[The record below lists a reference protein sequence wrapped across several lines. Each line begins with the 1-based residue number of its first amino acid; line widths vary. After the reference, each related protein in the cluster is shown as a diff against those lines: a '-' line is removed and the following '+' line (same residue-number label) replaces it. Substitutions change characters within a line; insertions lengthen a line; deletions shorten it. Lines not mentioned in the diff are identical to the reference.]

1 MFYGVVLA
9 GGRGERFWP
18 AARKDRPK
26 QLLAANG
33 RRSMLVETV
42 TRVESLVPPRKVIV
56 VGTGPSETTIRAE
69 LQGLNVGMILS
80 EPRGRNTAVA
90 IGLAA
95 AYLDK
100 LDPRAT
106 MFVLPADHHI
116 EAQDRFLNVL
126 EAAARL
132 AMESDALVTVGITP
146 TWPSTRYGYVEMA
159 DQVPASGD
167 VLAFRVQDF
176 KEKPNLSTAR
186 SFVAD
191 GHHLWNSGMY
201 VWRTNVILDA
211 ISTHM
216 PELGGWLEKL
226 RDTIGE
232 PGERDLVCRMYDE
245 IENVSIDCGVMEK
258 ADNAMVVKGNFV
270 WEDIG
275 DWDSLRAIRPRDES
289 GNVTVGTALPLDSG
303 NCVLCSTGDSVVAV
317 MGVKDLVVVHS
328 GNATLVCP
336 RNLADKVTE
345 LVRALEERDLAQFL

>member
-18 AARKDRPK
+18 AARRDRPK
-26 QLLAANG
+26 QLLAASG
-33 RRSMLVETV
+33 RRSMLAETV
-42 TRVESLVPPRKVIV
+42 TRVESLVPPRRVIV
-56 VGTGPSETTIRAE
+56 VGTGPSELTIRQE
-69 LQGLNVGMILS
+69 LEGLDVGMILS

-95 AYLDK
+95 AYLDRR
-100 LDPRAT
+100 DPRAT

-167 VLAFRVQDF
+167 VLAFKVKDF
-176 KEKPNLSTAR
+176 KEKPDLPTAR

-211 ISTHM
+211 VGRHM
-216 PELGGWLEKL
+216 PKLGTWLRKL
-226 RDTIGE
+226 RESIGE
-232 PGERDLVCRMYDE
+232 PGENDILRQMYDD
-245 IENVSIDCGVMEK
+245 IENISIDCGVMEK

-275 DWDSLRAIRPRDES
+275 DWDSLRAIRPRDEK
-289 GNVTVGTALPLDSG
+289 GNVTVGTAVALDSG
-303 NCVLCSTGDSVVAV
+303 NCVLCGANDSVVAV
-317 MGVKDLVVVHS
+317 MGVKDLVVIHS

-336 RNLADKVTE
+336 RSLADKVTE
-345 LVRALEERDLAQFL
+345 VVRALEEQDLTQFL